1 MSAVVLTLWL
11 ALCVTGLL
19 FVVGI
24 PLAYWLATTRS
35 KAKPFVEALTALPLI
50 LPPTVLGFYLLI
62 AFNPSAPMGRFWVT
76 LTGEQLTFSFAGL
89 VLASMIYSLPFMVQ
103 PLHSAFEGVGV
114 EVSEAAASLRASPW
128 DSFWSVI
135 VPQSRRG
142 FLTAAVLTFAHTIG
156 EFGVVLMVGGN
167 ISGRTKTIAIDIYER
182 VETLDYAGAHRLSLG
197 LIIFAFL
204 ILLTLYSVNKKSH
217 YRVG

>member
-24 PLAYWLATTRS
+24 PLSYWLATTRS

-103 PLHSAFEGVGV
+103 PLHSAFEGVGKDTV
-114 EVSEAAASLRASPW
+114 EAAASLRAGPW

-167 ISGRTKTIAIDIYER
+167 IAGRTKTIAIDIYER

-204 ILLTLYSVNKKSH
+204 ILLTLYSVNKKSS

>member
-103 PLHSAFEGVGV
+103 PLHSAFEGVGKDTV
-114 EVSEAAASLRASPW
+114 EAAASLRAGPW

-167 ISGRTKTIAIDIYER
+167 IAGRTKTIAIDIYER

-204 ILLTLYSVNKKSH
+204 ILLTLYSVNKKSS

>member
-1 MSAVVLTLWL
+1 MGVVWLTLWL

-19 FVVGI
+19 FVVGM

-35 KAKPFVEALTALPLI
+35 KTKPFVEALTALPLI

-62 AFNPSAPMGRFWVT
+62 AFNPSAPMGRFWIS

-103 PLHSAFEGVGV
+103 PLHSAFEGVGKDTV
-114 EVSEAAASLRASPW
+114 EAAASLRAGPW

-167 ISGRTKTIAIDIYER
+167 IAGRTKTIAIDIYER

-204 ILLTLYSVNKKSH
+204 ILLTLYSVNKKSS

>member
-1 MSAVVLTLWL
+1 MGVVWLTLWL

-19 FVVGI
+19 FVVGM

-35 KAKPFVEALTALPLI
+35 KTKPFVEALTALPLI

-62 AFNPSAPMGRFWVT
+62 AFNPSAPMGRFWIS